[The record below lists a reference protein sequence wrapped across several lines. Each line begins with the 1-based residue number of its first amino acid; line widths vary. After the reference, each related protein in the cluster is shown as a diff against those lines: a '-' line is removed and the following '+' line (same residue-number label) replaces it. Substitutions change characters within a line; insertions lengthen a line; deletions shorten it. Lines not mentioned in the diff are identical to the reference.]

1 MLGLRLAASPPQAVP
16 QGGSADSQR
25 KQLFA
30 LAATAIGVVF
40 GDIGTSPLY
49 ALRECFSP
57 VHGLPA
63 RPENVIGV
71 VSLIFWSLSLIVCVK
86 YLLVVLKAD
95 NRGEGGILALVAL
108 VGATLPA
115 GSKRRRNL
123 IAVLGIIGAALLFS
137 DGVIT
142 PAISVLSA
150 VEGLEMITSRT
161 RPFVVP
167 LAILVLLFLFPVQAR
182 GTAKIGRLFGPIL
195 TIWFVAIA
203 ALGLYSIADQPGI
216 LAAIHPGR
224 ALDFL
229 FREGFLSFAI
239 LGSVFLSLTGAEVM
253 YADLG
258 HFGRKPIRLAWFGM
272 VYPAIILN
280 YLGQGARLIDD
291 PSGVEN
297 LFYRLVPAW
306 ALIPTIVLAT
316 MATIIASQAVISGA
330 FSITRQSVQLGFLP
344 RIQIRHTSAEKIGQV
359 YVPLV
364 NGALMLGTIGL
375 VLAFRESGG
384 LANAYGIAVS
394 VDMLITTCLMTY
406 VAWKVWHAP
415 LWVMVPLALLFLVVD
430 STFFLSNAAKIVSGG
445 WIVVVFAILIFIM
458 MKTWMDGRALFRAKM
473 SAFRLAPEIFAASI
487 KINPPYRVPGT
498 AVYLT
503 GDPKGVPKALLHNLK
518 HNRVLHERTIILS
531 VRTIE
536 SPTIDTEERIVVVP
550 LDLGMWQVVV
560 SFGFSETPDIP
571 AALSLAPIPGFSPRA
586 LDTTYFVGRESL
598 VISSKAGGMRAWRKR
613 LFGFMFGNA
622 LSATDFFRLS
632 PNSVMEVGSQ
642 TEL

>member
-1 MLGLRLAASPPQAVP
+1 ML
-16 QGGSADSQR
+16 
-25 KQLFA
+25 A
-30 LAATAIGVVF
+30 LAAAAIGVVF

-57 VHGLPA
+57 LHGLA
-63 RPENVIGV
+63 PERDNVLGV

-86 YLLVVLKAD
+86 YLLVVLRAD
-95 NRGEGGILALVAL
+95 NRGEGGILALVSL
-108 VGATLPA
+108 VGTTLPA
-115 GSKRRRNL
+115 GSRKRRNL

-150 VEGLEMITSRT
+150 VEGLEMITT
-161 RPFVVP
+161 KTGPFVVP
-167 LAILVLLFLFPVQAR
+167 LAILVLVFLFPMQAR

-195 TIWFVAIA
+195 SLWFLLIA
-203 ALGLYSIADQPGI
+203 VLGIASIADAPGI
-216 LAAIHPGR
+216 LAALHPGR

-239 LGSVFLSLTGAEVM
+239 LGSVFLSVTGAEVM

-258 HFGRKPIRLAWFGM
+258 HFGRKPIRLAWFAL
-272 VYPAIILN
+272 VYPALILN
-280 YLGQGARLIDD
+280 YLGQGAHLLDD
-291 PSGVEN
+291 PTGVEN
-297 LFYRLVPAW
+297 LFYRLVPSW
-306 ALIPTIVLAT
+306 ALLPTIAIAT

-344 RIQIRHTSAEKIGQV
+344 RIQIRHTSSERIGQV
-359 YVPLV
+359 YVPMV
-364 NGALMLGTIGL
+364 NACLMLGTIGL
-375 VLAFRESGG
+375 VLAFKKSGG

-415 LWVMVPLALLFLVVD
+415 LWAMMPLSLLFFVID
-430 STFFLSNAAKIVSGG
+430 STFFLSNASKIVSGG
-445 WIVVVFAILIFIM
+445 WIVVVFAILIFIV
-458 MKTWMDGRALFRAKM
+458 MKTWMDGRALFRQKM

-487 KINPPYRVPGT
+487 KINPPHRVPGT

-531 VRTIE
+531 VRTVEI
-536 SPTIDTEERIVVVP
+536 PTILMEERLIVTA
-550 LDLGMWQVVV
+550 LELGMWQVVL

-571 AALSLAPIPGFSPRA
+571 AALAHLGIPGFSA
-586 LDTTYFVGRESL
+586 LAMDTTYFVGREKL
-598 VISSKAGGMRAWRKR
+598 VVSSDSVGMQAWRKR

-642 TEL
+642 TVL